1 VSEGGWAFYASIFA
15 ASTLLSLVLTPLA
28 MRLAVRHGI
37 FDHPRGHK
45 SHTSPVPYL
54 GGLAMVGAFSLA
66 VLVAA
71 VLRPPVTGLRELL
84 VVLAIALGLSVVGL
98 VDDLRGMGAWPR
110 IVCEV
115 GAGFGLYAVG
125 AGVELFHSD
134 VANVAI
140 TVVWVVGIINAFNLL
155 DNMDGLSA
163 GVASIAA
170 GWIFVIAAV
179 NGQFLVAGLAAG
191 TAGCALG
198 FLRHNFHPAR
208 IYMGDCG
215 SLFLGFLL
223 AYLGMK
229 LRFAG
234 PTSVTFLV
242 PILVLGVAIFD
253 TTLVTACR
261 LAHRISPFQ
270 GGRDHVSH
278 RLVAIGIPVPVA
290 VAIIYVAAAALGAV
304 GLVVSGID
312 APNSY
317 ILAGVVVALALF
329 FGALLARV
337 PVYGDRVLWLGRVAS
352 VRRGHGV
359 RLRGMEG
366 ELPLEVHVDDEDRPK
381 RATAGEAPRRTR
393 QSSTRRRGASGR
405 ARRSGGEE

>member
-1 VSEGGWAFYASIFA
+1 VSEGGWAFYASVFV
-15 ASTLLSLVLTPLA
+15 ASTLLSLVLTPLT
-28 MRLAVRHGI
+28 MKVAVRRGI
-37 FDHPRGHK
+37 LDHPRGHK
-45 SHTSPVPYL
+45 SHTLPVPYL

-66 VLVAA
+66 VFVAA
-71 VLRPPVTGLRELL
+71 LVRPPVTGFRELL
-84 VVLAIALGLSVVGL
+84 VVLALALGLSVIGL
-98 VDDLRGMGAWPR
+98 VDDLRGMAAWPR

-115 GAGFGLYAVG
+115 AAGFGLYAVG
-125 AGVELFHSD
+125 VGVELFHSD
-134 VANVAI
+134 VANAII

-163 GVASIAA
+163 GVAAIGA
-170 GWIFVIAAV
+170 GWLFVIAAV

-229 LRFAG
+229 LRFGG

-242 PILVLGVAIFD
+242 PILVLGVAILD
-253 TTLVTACR
+253 TTLVTLCR
-261 LAHRISPFQ
+261 VAHRISPFQ

-278 RLVAIGIPVPVA
+278 RLVAIGVPVPAA
-290 VAIIYVAAAALGAV
+290 VAIIYVAAATLGAL
-304 GLVVSGID
+304 GLVVSGINPTN
-312 APNSY
+312 AY
-317 ILAGVVVALALF
+317 ILAGVVVALAVF

-352 VRRGHGV
+352 EPGEGRY
-359 RLRGMEG
+359 RLRRLEG
-366 ELPLEVHVDDEDRPK
+366 DLPLRVQTEDEGKGSP
-381 RATAGEAPRRTR
+381 ATADAESRRTRRSSAPRRGVSDT
-393 QSSTRRRGASGR
+393 